1 MSRYF
6 KKLWPFASIET
17 STELDSKIRG
27 SDFKTFQKKRDDF
40 PIYYEDR
47 EGVLRT
53 INAKL
58 ELAAETDLKAG
69 STDGLVFDSEAGQK
83 PKKEKKLIKSLQQAL
98 GKLSQEDKG
107 KDITKITEKQLP
119 SFALK
124 ALEEYQKINASKE
137 VKVEAF
143 LTNLKE
149 GLEWK
154 LEHLNGPNG
163 RTANLL
169 QVNDTG
175 RNFTRSAR
183 FDSEAKLT
191 EVVKAAMSQELELA
205 NSKGLSVPTA
215 SLTKQ
220 AAQAFNLELKNAAV
234 HLHLDMSLY
243 KSDDM
248 KVKHKNYVMDL
259 NAISAMDSQKPGE
272 DKFWNNL
279 SKAHKAV
286 IQTNDNDAI
295 KTESVKLGKLLLT
308 EASQSSFGGGNMALR
323 TGNKI
328 KGSKRQ
334 DQLEERMK
342 LLKEQI
348 DRYGD
353 GCDYSPAFKAFVEKP
368 PQDKRANRELN
379 FQKKSQMSGVEQ
391 AFLEYYNATK
401 FADKAPSKFDQ
412 LLKCPTNL
420 LAGEMGDIAFSQLTN
435 IHDHVSCKSGQ
446 DRTLTL
452 TALRCAVKECG
463 WPQDK
468 ADTTTEQQPV
478 ELNYANKFTVA
489 FMTTVAEQGKAVV
502 EHARGEGGK
511 LKFNIGEG
519 MNEQP
524 IPAAIYQHAEKT
536 EAVMKKLTAIAN
548 GLSVL
553 ELPAGKMKNMVQDA
567 AEVEYPINMG
577 VGSFDSQNS
586 MINPLLDVLQQDPKL
601 RPILAAVKGES
612 ATSIG
617 TESGQ
622 SADIAREKPTGHTR

>member
-1 MSRYF
+1 MLNNYRNCAELKKMLLYHCRNKLREFIMSRYF

-17 STELDSKIRG
+17 STELDSKIIG
-27 SDFKTFQKKRDDF
+27 SDFGKFQSERDDF
-40 PIYYEDR
+40 PIYYEDK

-98 GKLSQEDKG
+98 DKLSPEDKG

-191 EVVKAAMSQELELA
+191 TGRNFTRSARFDSEAKLTEVVKAAMSQELELA
-205 NSKGLSVPTA
+205 NSKGLSVPPN
-215 SLTKQ
+215 SLTKRQ
-220 AAQAFNLELKNAAV
+220 AQEFNLKLKNAAV

-243 KSDDM
+243 ESDDM
-248 KVKHKNYVMDL
+248 EVKHQNYVMDL

-272 DKFWNNL
+272 AKFWNNL

-308 EASQSSFGGGNMALR
+308 EASQSSFGGGNMAWR
-323 TGNKI
+323 

-348 DRYGD
+348 DR
-353 GCDYSPAFKAFVEKP
+353 
-368 PQDKRANRELN
+368 
-379 FQKKSQMSGVEQ
+379 
-391 AFLEYYNATK
+391 
-401 FADKAPSKFDQ
+401 
-412 LLKCPTNL
+412 
-420 LAGEMGDIAFSQLTN
+420 
-435 IHDHVSCKSGQ
+435 
-446 DRTLTL
+446 
-452 TALRCAVKECG
+452 
-463 WPQDK
+463 
-468 ADTTTEQQPV
+468 
-478 ELNYANKFTVA
+478 
-489 FMTTVAEQGKAVV
+489 
-502 EHARGEGGK
+502 
-511 LKFNIGEG
+511 
-519 MNEQP
+519 
-524 IPAAIYQHAEKT
+524 
-536 EAVMKKLTAIAN
+536 
-548 GLSVL
+548 
-553 ELPAGKMKNMVQDA
+553 
-567 AEVEYPINMG
+567 
-577 VGSFDSQNS
+577 
-586 MINPLLDVLQQDPKL
+586 
-601 RPILAAVKGES
+601 
-612 ATSIG
+612 
-617 TESGQ
+617 
-622 SADIAREKPTGHTR
+622 

>member
-1 MSRYF
+1 MLNNYRNCAAIKKRLLYHYRNKLREFIMSRYF
-6 KKLWPFASIET
+6 KKLWPFTSIEA
-17 STELDSKIRG
+17 STELDSKIIG
-27 SDFKTFQKKRDDF
+27 SDFETFQKERGGF
-40 PIYYEDR
+40 PIYYEDK

-98 GKLSQEDKG
+98 DKLSPEDKG
-107 KDITKITEKQLP
+107 KDITQITEKQLP

-154 LEHLNGPNG
+154 LERLNGPNG
-163 RTANLL
+163 RTVNLL
-169 QVNDTG
+169 QVNDTR
-175 RNFTRSAR
+175 RNFTGSAR

-205 NSKGLSVPTA
+205 KSKGLSVPTA

-220 AAQAFNLELKNAAV
+220 EAQAFNLRLKNAAV

-248 KVKHKNYVMDL
+248 KVEHKNYVMDL
-259 NAISAMDSQKPGE
+259 NTISAMDSKKSGE

-286 IQTNDNDAI
+286 TQHSVINNNETP
-295 KTESVKLGKLLLT
+295 SVKLGKLLLT
-308 EASQSSFGGGNMALR
+308 EASQSSFGGGNMAWI
-323 TGNKI
+323 TGNKT

-353 GCDYSPAFKAFVEKP
+353 GCDYSPEFKAFVEKP
-368 PQDKRANRELN
+368 PQDKRANGELN
-379 FQKKSQMSGVEQ
+379 FQKKPQMRGVEQ

-401 FADKAPSKFDQ
+401 FADKTPSKFDQ

-420 LAGEMGDIAFSQLTN
+420 LAGEMGDIAFSELTN

-452 TALRCAVKECG
+452 TALRCAINECG

-468 ADTTTEQQPV
+468 AYTTTEQQPV

-489 FMTTVAEQGKAVV
+489 FMTTIAEQGKAVV

-524 IPAAIYQHAEKT
+524 VPAAIYKHAEKT
-536 EAVMKKLTAIAN
+536 EAVMEKLTAKAN
-548 GLSVL
+548 DLSVL

-567 AEVEYPINMG
+567 AEVEYQSNMG
-577 VGSFDSQNS
+577 VGSFDS
-586 MINPLLDVLQQDPKL
+586 
-601 RPILAAVKGES
+601 
-612 ATSIG
+612 
-617 TESGQ
+617 
-622 SADIAREKPTGHTR
+622 